1 MMVTVKAIGKGW
13 ANMSK
18 IVDLYQP
25 GKTLLI
31 YNPRAGRSTA
41 RPQLSEIVSLLQPSF
56 GELVVQTTL
65 HPGHA
70 RELAQALGN
79 NYDTVICC
87 GGDGT
92 LNETINGLLLGGATA
107 RVGYIPIG
115 STNDLAKNIG
125 VPTDLH
131 QAAFLL
137 SRGDT
142 HRYDIGQFNGRY
154 FTYFA
159 SFGPGVSVS
168 YSTPQKMKNALGYAA
183 YMINGFLFQVI
194 PTLRQVKPK
203 HIKITY
209 DGHVIEDDFYF
220 GAVSNTYSAGGLV
233 KYNESD
239 VRFNDGLFE
248 VMLVRRLRHALQTFP
263 MLYKMRRHEYN
274 GETLL
279 FFQAKDI
286 TFEFSDPVPWTLDG
300 EFGGNVT
307 KAEIHVLPGAIQI
320 SCDGKQG
327 FLTRPAVTKKTES
340 R

>member
-1 MMVTVKAIGKGW
+1 
-13 ANMSK
+13 MSK

-41 RPQLSEIVSLLQPSF
+41 RPKLSEIVSLLQPSF

-65 HPGHA
+65 HSGHA
-70 RELAQALGN
+70 RELAQTLGK

-131 QAAFLL
+131 KAAFLL
-137 SRGDT
+137 SRGET
-142 HRYDIGQFNGRY
+142 HGYDIGQFNGRY

-168 YSTPQKMKNALGYAA
+168 YSTPQKMKNALGYSA

-194 PTLRQVKPK
+194 PTLQQVKPK
-203 HIKITY
+203 HIRITY

-220 GAVSNTYSAGGLV
+220 GAVSNAYSVAGGMFR
-233 KYNESD
+233 YSERD

-248 VMLVRRLRHALQTFP
+248 VMLVRRLRHATQIFP
-263 MLYKMRRHEYN
+263 MLYKMHRHDYD
-274 GETLL
+274 GKTLL
-279 FFQAKDI
+279 FLQAKDI
-286 TFEFSDPVPWTLDG
+286 TFEFSEPVPWTLDG
-300 EFGGNVT
+300 EFGGSVL
-307 KAEIHVLPGAIQI
+307 KAEIHVIQNAVQI

-327 FLTRPAVTKKTES
+327 FLHQTAAVKRKES